1 MRSRR
6 EMGRRRSRGEFRS
19 PGPRSYGV
27 SLAAQAEAELREL
40 PLSNTAP
47 SPLSVQE
54 HRERKKRKKE
64 RKITPR
70 EPAVPHVQ
78 RRSASAIPT
87 SLLCPLCAKPQPH
100 NLGQPQSGGTA
111 PPPPRGPMH
120 GLRRDRKSNIDP
132 RAHAP
137 HIVGLSTYVYI
148 CTLHIQTNKHLQQQG
163 EQERWWP
170 IDGRRTCAMQG
181 LDGPGLV
188 RLAAEFRAR

>member
-111 PPPPRGPMH
+111 PPPPARSDARTTTGPEIKH
-120 GLRRDRKSNIDP
+120 RSA
-132 RAHAP
+132 RARAAHSWFVYLCI
-137 HIVGLSTYVYI
+137 HMYST
-148 CTLHIQTNKHLQQQG
+148 HTNKQTSSAA
-163 EQERWWP
+163 
-170 IDGRRTCAMQG
+170 GRTGAVVANRRASDVCDARSRRARTCPVG
-181 LDGPGLV
+181 SGV
-188 RLAAEFRAR
+188 SS